1 MALNKNIHYID
12 VMSEDA
18 AKQLGDI
25 FLSKI
30 QNEICAYRRLII
42 LCIGTDRATG
52 DCLGPITGHM
62 LKTSTINH
70 DVSIYGT
77 LEKPVHAKNI
87 HQTMDYIQAAHENP
101 FIAAVDACLGKT
113 ESVGYI
119 TIGEGPVNPGAG
131 LSKSLPTVGDISITG
146 IVNVATG
153 MDFAVLQNTRLNLV
167 MKMAE
172 VITDGIYMGLENFE
186 KGLGRIDSKIV

>member
-1 MALNKNIHYID
+1 MNKNIHYID
-12 VMSEDA
+12 VTSDNA
-18 AKQLGDI
+18 AGHLGSI
-25 FLSKI
+25 FLDKI
-30 QNEICAYRRLII
+30 QDQIYPCRRLII

-62 LKTSTINH
+62 LRASIKNH
-70 DVSIYGT
+70 NVSIYGT

-87 HQTMDYIQAAHENP
+87 HQTVDYIKAAYEDP
-101 FIAAVDACLGKT
+101 FIAAVDACLGKS

-131 LSKSLPTVGDISITG
+131 LSKTLPTVGDISITG

-172 VITDGIYMGLENFE
+172 VITEGIYWGLDNFE
-186 KGLGRIDSKIV
+186 KSYGGINNNIV

>member
-1 MALNKNIHYID
+1 
-12 VMSEDA
+12 MSDNA
-18 AKQLGDI
+18 AGHFKEI
-25 FLSKI
+25 FLDYI
-30 QNEICAYRRLII
+30 QGRLNEYSQLII

-52 DCLGPITGHM
+52 DSLGPITGHK
-62 LKTSTINH
+62 LASALNNKNIS
-70 DVSIYGT
+70 VFGT

-87 HQTMDYIQAAHENP
+87 NQTLNFIQAAYEKP
-101 FIAAVDACLGKT
+101 FIAAIDACLGKP

-131 LSKSLPTVGDISITG
+131 LSKTLPTVGNLSITG

-153 MDFAVLQNTRLNLV
+153 MDFSVLQNTRLHLV

-172 VITDGIYMGLENFE
+172 VIHEGIYLSLENIY
-186 KGLGRIDSKIV
+186 KTSGRLNQNIV